1 MNVWGK
7 PEADTVCRPCL
18 MRALEAAGIHVDEA
32 IIEGVRMRDAG
43 AATVS
48 APSYEINLPTEQPTE
63 EIKPKRGRPKGS
75 KNKKPEK
82 TASEE
87 LTEALSRLETHKRK
101 KQQLQQTGDGEVA
114 LETSKAKINRLNL
127 IIWRI
132 LEHSPG
138 PDYAQHEEWSDRAFA
153 TESEKEWLRSVD
165 RKQPKLGDYYEA
177 KQIEERIIQRRKKK
191 WNERQGVNEN
201 KQTNS
206 ETGRS
211 IGA

>member
-1 MNVWGK
+1 
-7 PEADTVCRPCL
+7 
-18 MRALEAAGIHVDEA
+18 
-32 IIEGVRMRDAG
+32 
-43 AATVS
+43 
-48 APSYEINLPTEQPTE
+48 
-63 EIKPKRGRPKGS
+63 
-75 KNKKPEK
+75 
-82 TASEE
+82 
-87 LTEALSRLETHKRK
+87 
-101 KQQLQQTGDGEVA
+101 
-114 LETSKAKINRLNL
+114 
-127 IIWRI
+127 